1 MVGKVRS
8 IMRRALL
15 SLALTLCA
23 STAFA
28 EPRPAPPA
36 PPIPA
41 AQDVAYPGVIDLRL
55 DVSDTTRKIYRVV
68 ETIPVRPGPLVLS
81 LPKWIPGEH
90 SPSAQIALTS
100 GLKVTTNG
108 KRLEWRRDPVEMTA
122 FHLDVPPGAE
132 TIEVALEQPTAQ
144 TGGPVRIAVTPNLLI
159 VKWTAVALYPA
170 GYNVDRIR
178 IRPSLTVPKGWRL
191 ATALDGAA
199 AAGDTTTFAEIDFQ
213 TLMDSPVYAG
223 RHLRTFDL
231 DPAGRRP
238 VRLNVFADTTS
249 SLAASAPQIET
260 HRELVRQ
267 VDKLFGGARNYDH
280 YDFLLSLN
288 PDVGYLGAEH
298 QRSSENGYHVAG
310 YFTDWDKAFTGR
322 DILAH
327 EYVHAWNGKHRR
339 PADLWTPDY
348 TTPMRDSL
356 LWVYEGLT
364 EYWGDMLATRSGL
377 YTPEQMRQRLAL
389 IAANAQATPGRDW
402 RSLRD
407 TTNAYI
413 MNAAGGTGSTAWIR
427 SLDYYEEGQLLWLDV
442 DTLIRERTGERK
454 SLDDFAKAFF
464 GVDDGDMTVSTYTFE
479 DVVAGLNAVTPYDWA
494 SFLNARLDAHD
505 KAPLDGLARG
515 GWALVFRDTPTG
527 YFTAYEVA
535 QETSLFTFSIGLD
548 LDKEGAVKE
557 ALWNG
562 PAFTAGVI
570 TGTKIVSVGGKPYSA
585 KALASAIAAAAK
597 PGAGPIILAIKADGV
612 VRNVSVPYHDGPRY
626 PRLGRLAGTQDRLG
640 AILTPK

>member
-1 MVGKVRS
+1 MPG
-8 IMRRALL
+8 RALPAL
-15 SLALTLCA
+15 LLALCA
-23 STAFA
+23 TTAFA
-28 EPRPAPPA
+28 TPEPAPPT

-41 AQDVAYPGVIDLRL
+41 ARDIAYPGVIDLRL

-68 ETIPVRPGPLVLS
+68 ETLPVQPGPLVLS

-90 SPSAQIALTS
+90 SPSAQIALMS
-100 GLKVTTNG
+100 GLKITANG
-108 KRLEWRRDPVEMTA
+108 QRLEWRRDPVEMTA
-122 FHLDVPPGAE
+122 FHLDIPAGVEA
-132 TIEVALEQPTAQ
+132 IEITLDQPTAQ
-144 TGGPVRIAVTPNLLI
+144 SGGPVRIAVTPNLLI

-178 IRPSLTVPKGWRL
+178 VRPSLTVPKGWRM
-191 ATALDGAA
+191 ATALDGAVVTGDA
-199 AAGDTTTFAEIDFQ
+199 ATFAETDFQ

-223 RHLRTFDL
+223 RNLKTFDL
-231 DPAGRRP
+231 DPGGQRP
-238 VRLNVFADTTS
+238 VRLNVFADEAA
-249 SLAASAPQIET
+249 SLAASDAQIET

-288 PDVGYLGAEH
+288 PDIGYLGAEH

-310 YFTDWDKAFTGR
+310 YFTAWDKAFTGR

-377 YTPEQMRQRLAL
+377 FTPEQMRQRLAL
-389 IAANAQATPGRDW
+389 IAATAQAMPGRDW

-407 TTNAYI
+407 TTNGYI

-442 DTLIRERTGERK
+442 DTLIRERTSGHK
-454 SLDDFAKAFF
+454 SLDDFAKVFF
-464 GVDDGDMTVSTYTFE
+464 GVDDGDMSVSTYTFE

-494 SFLNARLDAHD
+494 GFLNARLDAHD
-505 KAPLDGLARG
+505 KAPLDGLTRG
-515 GWALVFRDTPTG
+515 GWALAFSDTPTG
-527 YFTAYEVA
+527 YFTAYEAA
-535 QETSLFTFSIGLD
+535 QETQLFTFSIGLD
-548 LDKEGAVKE
+548 LDEDGTVKE
-557 ALWNG
+557 SLWNG
-562 PAFTAGVI
+562 PAFTAGIVA
-570 TGTKIVSVGGKPYSA
+570 GAKLVSVGRKAYSA
-585 KALASAIAAAAK
+585 KILASAIAAAAK
-597 PGAGPIILAIKADGV
+597 PGARPISLTIKVDGGI
-612 VRNVSVPYHDGPRY
+612 RKIDLPYHDGLRY
-626 PRLGRLAGTQDRLG
+626 PRLQRRAGAQDWLE
-640 AILTPK
+640 AIFRPL

>member
-1 MVGKVRS
+1 MHG
-8 IMRRALL
+8 RALPAL
-15 SLALTLCA
+15 FLALCA
-23 STAFA
+23 TTAFA
-28 EPRPAPPA
+28 TPKPAPPT

-41 AQDVAYPGVIDLRL
+41 ARDVAYPGVIDLRL
-55 DVSDTTRKIYRVV
+55 DASDTTRKIYRVV
-68 ETIPVRPGPLVLS
+68 ETLPVRPGPLVLS

-90 SPSAQIALTS
+90 SPSAQIALMS
-100 GLKVTTNG
+100 GLKITANDQ
-108 KRLEWRRDPVEMTA
+108 RLQWRRDPVEMTA
-122 FHLDVPPGAE
+122 FHLDIPPGVE
-132 TIEVALEQPTAQ
+132 TIEISLEQPTAQ
-144 TGGPVRIAVTPNLLI
+144 PGGPVRIAVTPNLLI

-178 IRPSLTVPKGWRL
+178 VRPSLTIPKGWRL
-191 ATALDGAA
+191 ATALDGPVVT
-199 AAGDTTTFAEIDFQ
+199 GDTTAFAETDFQ

-223 RHLRTFDL
+223 RNLRTFDL
-231 DPAGRRP
+231 DPGGRRP
-238 VRLNVFADTTS
+238 VRLNVFADEAS
-249 SLAASAPQIET
+249 SLAASDAQIET

-288 PDVGYLGAEH
+288 PDIGYLGAEH
-298 QRSSENGYHVAG
+298 QRSSENGYHGAG

-364 EYWGDMLATRSGL
+364 EYWGDTLATRSGL

-389 IAANAQATPGRDW
+389 IAATAQATPGRDW

-407 TTNAYI
+407 TTNGYI

-442 DTLIRERTGERK
+442 DTLIREQTGGQK

-464 GVDDGDMTVSTYTFE
+464 GVDDGDMTVSTYTVE
-479 DVVAGLNAVTPYDWA
+479 DVIAGLNAVAPFDWA
-494 SFLNARLDAHD
+494 GFLNARLDAHD

-515 GWALVFRDTPTG
+515 GWTLTFGDRPTG
-527 YFTAYEVA
+527 YFSAYEA
-535 QETSLFTFSIGLD
+535 TQETSLFTFSIGLD
-548 LDKEGAVKE
+548 LAGDGTVTES
-557 ALWNG
+557 LWNG
-562 PAFTAGVI
+562 PAFTAGI
-570 TGTKIVSVGGKPYSA
+570 IAGTKIVSVGGKAYSA
-585 KALASAIAAAAK
+585 KALASAIASAAK
-597 PGAGPIILAIKADGV
+597 PGAGPIILTLKADGV
-612 VRNVSVPYHDGPRY
+612 TRKVSVPYHGGPRY
-626 PRLGRLAGTQDRLG
+626 PRLERLAGTEDRLG
-640 AILTPK
+640 AILAPR

>member
-1 MVGKVRS
+1 
-8 IMRRALL
+8 MRPALL
-15 SLALTLCA
+15 ALPLALCA
-23 STAFA
+23 ATAFA
-28 EPRPAPPA
+28 TPKPAPPA

-100 GLKVTTNG
+100 GLKVTANG

-122 FHLDVPPGAE
+122 FHLDIPAGVEA
-132 TIEVALEQPTAQ
+132 IEIALEQPTAQ
-144 TGGPVRIAVTPNLLI
+144 SGGPVRIAVTPNLLI

-178 IRPSLTVPKGWRL
+178 IRPSLTIPRGWRL

-199 AAGDTTTFAEIDFQ
+199 ATSDTTTFAETDFE

-223 RHLRTFDL
+223 RHLRSYDL
-231 DPAGRRP
+231 DPGGQRP
-238 VRLNVFADTTS
+238 VRLNVFADKPS
-249 SLAASAPQIET
+249 SLAASTPQIET

-288 PDVGYLGAEH
+288 PDIGYLGAEH

-348 TTPMRDSL
+348 TTPMRNSL

-377 YTPEQMRQRLAL
+377 YTSEQMRQRLAL

-442 DTLIRERTGERK
+442 DTLIRERTGEQK

-515 GWALVFRDTPTG
+515 GWALTFRDTPSD
-527 YFTAYEVA
+527 YFTAYEAA
-535 QETSLFTFSIGLD
+535 QETRLFTFSIGLD
-548 LDKEGAVKE
+548 LDEEGTVKE

-562 PAFTAGVI
+562 PAFTAGIVA
-570 TGTKIVSVGGKPYSA
+570 GAKIVSVGGKAYSA
-585 KALASAIAAAAK
+585 KALASAITAAAK

-612 VRNVSVPYHDGPRY
+612 VRSVGVPYHDGPRY
-626 PRLGRLAGTQDRLG
+626 PRLERLVGTQDRLG

>member
-1 MVGKVRS
+1 MMHG
-8 IMRRALL
+8 RALL
-15 SLALTLCA
+15 ALSLTLLA
-23 STAFA
+23 TAAFA
-28 EPRPAPPA
+28 TPKPAPPA

-41 AQDVAYPGVIDLRL
+41 ALDIAYPGVIDLRL

-90 SPSAQIALTS
+90 SPSSQIALMS
-100 GLKVTTNG
+100 GFKITANG
-108 KRLEWRRDPVEMTA
+108 QRLEWRRDPVEMTA
-122 FHLDVPPGAE
+122 FHLVIPPGVE

-144 TGGPVRIAVTPNLLI
+144 PDGPVRIAVTPNLLI

-178 IRPSLTVPKGWRL
+178 VRPSLTLPKGWRM
-191 ATALDGAA
+191 ATALDGAIVT
-199 AAGDTTTFAEIDFQ
+199 DSTTAFAETDFQ

-223 RHLRTFDL
+223 RNLRTFDL
-231 DPAGRRP
+231 DPAGKRT
-238 VRLNVFADTTS
+238 VRLNVFADEAS
-249 SLAASAPQIET
+249 SLAATDAQIET

-288 PDVGYLGAEH
+288 PDIGYLGAEH
-298 QRSSENGYHVAG
+298 QRSSENGYHGAG

-377 YTPEQMRQRLAL
+377 FTPEQMRERLAL
-389 IAANAQATPGRDW
+389 IAATAQATPGRDW

-407 TTNAYI
+407 TTNGYI

-442 DTLIRERTGERK
+442 DTLIRERTDGQK

-494 SFLNARLDAHD
+494 NFLDARLDAHD
-505 KAPLDGLARG
+505 KAPLDGLTRG
-515 GWALVFRDTPTG
+515 GWALAFGDTPTG
-527 YFTAYEVA
+527 YFTAYEAA
-535 QETSLFTFSIGLD
+535 QETHLFTFSIGLD
-548 LDKEGAVKE
+548 LGEDGTVKE
-557 ALWNG
+557 SLWNG
-562 PAFTAGVI
+562 PAFTAGI
-570 TGTKIVSVGGKPYSA
+570 IAGAKIVSVGGKPYSA
-585 KALASAIAAAAK
+585 KALASAIAKAAK
-597 PGAGPIILAIKADGV
+597 PGAGPIILILKADGI
-612 VRNVSVPYHDGPRY
+612 VRKVELRYHDGLRY
-626 PRLGRLAGTQDRLG
+626 PRLARLAGTQDRLG
-640 AILTPK
+640 AILKPR

>member
-1 MVGKVRS
+1 
-8 IMRRALL
+8 MRRCALL
-15 SLALTLCA
+15 ALPLALCA
-23 STAFA
+23 TAAFA
-28 EPRPAPPA
+28 EPRPAPPT

-90 SPSAQIALTS
+90 SPSAQIALMS
-100 GLKVTTNG
+100 GLKVTANG

-122 FHLDVPPGAE
+122 FHLDVPPGVE
-132 TIEVALEQPTAQ
+132 TIEIALEQPTAQ
-144 TGGPVRIAVTPNLLI
+144 SDGPVRIAVTPNLLI

-178 IRPSLTVPKGWRL
+178 VRPSLTIPKGWRL
-191 ATALDGAA
+191 ATALDNAVTT
-199 AAGDTTTFAEIDFQ
+199 GDTTTFAETDFE

-223 RHLRTFDL
+223 RHLRSFDL
-231 DPAGRRP
+231 DRGGQRP
-238 VRLNVFADTTS
+238 VRLNVFADNPS
-249 SLAASAPQIET
+249 SLAASGPQIET

-288 PDVGYLGAEH
+288 PDIGYLGAEH

-327 EYVHAWNGKHRR
+327 EYIHAWNGKHRR

-348 TTPMRDSL
+348 TTPMRNSL

-364 EYWGDMLATRSGL
+364 EYWGDLLATRSGL
-377 YTPEQMRQRLAL
+377 YSPEQMRQRLAL
-389 IAANAQATPGRDW
+389 IAANARATPGRDW

-442 DTLIRERTGERK
+442 DTLLRERTGEQK

-494 SFLNARLDAHD
+494 SFLNARLDARE

-570 TGTKIVSVGGKPYSA
+570 AGTKIVSVGGKPYSA

-626 PRLGRLAGTQDRLG
+626 PRLERLAGTQDRLG

>member
-1 MVGKVRS
+1 
-8 IMRRALL
+8 MRRCALL
-15 SLALTLCA
+15 ALPLALCA
-23 STAFA
+23 TAAFA
-28 EPRPAPPA
+28 EPRPAPPT

-90 SPSAQIALTS
+90 SPSAQIALMS
-100 GLKVTTNG
+100 GLKVTANG

-122 FHLDVPPGAE
+122 FHLDVPPGVE
-132 TIEVALEQPTAQ
+132 TIEIALEQPTAQ
-144 TGGPVRIAVTPNLLI
+144 SDGPVRIAVTPNLLI

-178 IRPSLTVPKGWRL
+178 VRPSLTIPKGWRL
-191 ATALDGAA
+191 ATALDNAVTT
-199 AAGDTTTFAEIDFQ
+199 GDTTTFAETDFE

-223 RHLRTFDL
+223 RHLRSFDL
-231 DPAGRRP
+231 DRGGQRP
-238 VRLNVFADTTS
+238 VRLNVFADNPS
-249 SLAASAPQIET
+249 SLAASGPQIET

-288 PDVGYLGAEH
+288 PDIGYLGAEH

-348 TTPMRDSL
+348 TTPMRNSL

-364 EYWGDMLATRSGL
+364 EYWGDLLATRSGL
-377 YTPEQMRQRLAL
+377 YSPEQMRQRLAL
-389 IAANAQATPGRDW
+389 IAANARATPGRDW

-442 DTLIRERTGERK
+442 DTLLRERTGEQK

-494 SFLNARLDAHD
+494 SFLNARLDARE

-570 TGTKIVSVGGKPYSA
+570 AGTKIVSVGGKPYSA

-626 PRLGRLAGTQDRLG
+626 PRLERLAGTQDRLG